1 MEYVI
6 TCGVLI
12 WVSRATD
19 TPKQRTVENR
29 EHTKMVCFSI
39 TVAADV
45 KLLIRDAYQQWSPQL
60 LCVYMTSRRDCMTG
74 EGVLVTLSCQ
84 SR

>member
-1 MEYVI
+1 
-6 TCGVLI
+6 
-12 WVSRATD
+12 
-19 TPKQRTVENR
+19 
-29 EHTKMVCFSI
+29 MVCFSI